1 MFVPSMANQ
10 ASSVIDAMQTS
21 FGSAVE
27 AMTAFKPFYVTGDFN
42 GDGAQDVVTVVRIK
56 GRRSSLTKDVT
67 ILNPW
72 GALYGKA
79 TFPADPAA
87 KPTLALAI
95 IHGTKAGWQSS
106 PSAGKFLLI
115 GDSPILLLNYDRITS
130 GPEALQGL
138 ISLIKLKMRS
148 GQFAGNSE
156 ESKKR

>member
-1 MFVPSMANQ
+1 MANQ

-72 GALYGKA
+72 GARHRQSNFSGWTQPPNLRWHSQL
-79 TFPADPAA
+79 FM
-87 KPTLALAI
+87 
-95 IHGTKAGWQSS
+95 GTQAGWQSF
-106 PSAGKFLLI
+106 SA
-115 GDSPILLLNYDRITS
+115 P
-130 GPEALQGL
+130 PEN
-138 ISLIKLKMRS
+138 
-148 GQFAGNSE
+148 FF
-156 ESKKR
+156 